1 MEKDLNAIVERVERM
16 ERLYDEWRAVVAS
29 TGDVLDM
36 YSSVRERAGEL
47 LEYYDGG
54 LWQKDFETDEA
65 GLLPASLK
73 RGVLSEDG
81 VWNLLTD
88 DKELRRRMAELA
100 ERK

>member
-1 MEKDLNAIVERVERM
+1 MKAIVERVERM

-29 TGDVLDM
+29 TERMLDM
-36 YSSVRERAGEL
+36 YSSAMERAGEL

-54 LWQKDFETDEA
+54 LWQKDFEADEV
-65 GLLPASLK
+65 GVLPASLK

-100 ERK
+100 SEK

>member
-29 TGDVLDM
+29 TERMLDM

-54 LWQKDFETDEA
+54 LWQKDFESDEA
-65 GLLPASLK
+65 GLLPPTLK

>member
-1 MEKDLNAIVERVERM
+1 MKAIVERVERM

-36 YSSVRERAGEL
+36 YSSVRESAREL

-54 LWQKDFETDEA
+54 LWQKDFESDEA
-65 GLLPASLK
+65 GLLPADLK

-100 ERK
+100 SEK

>member
-1 MEKDLNAIVERVERM
+1 MEKDLKAIVERVERM

-29 TGDVLDM
+29 TERMLDM

-54 LWQKDFETDEA
+54 LWQKDFESDEA
-65 GLLPASLK
+65 GVLPADLK

-100 ERK
+100 SEK

>member
-1 MEKDLNAIVERVERM
+1 MEKDLKAIVERVERM

-36 YSSVRERAGEL
+36 YSSVRESAREL

-54 LWQKDFETDEA
+54 LWQKDFESDEA
-65 GLLPASLK
+65 GLLPADLK

-100 ERK
+100 SEK

>member
-1 MEKDLNAIVERVERM
+1 MKAIVERVERM

-36 YSSVRERAGEL
+36 YSSARERAGEL

>member
-1 MEKDLNAIVERVERM
+1 MEKDLKAIVERGERM

-54 LWQKDFETDEA
+54 LWQKDFESDEA